1 MLLQNE
7 ELMTRNLANYGPY
20 AELVKNGMMVVNT
33 KDLNK
38 DNLNRH
44 FMWVMNIFRDGIEK
58 EMVHSMKITI
68 IFEDGIDVPVSI
80 FEYFVNLIF
89 WLAPLSA
96 NNKLTSRF
104 FFWVENFTADDIKEY
119 IDNNYLDI
127 HRTDCDNMTMNKI
140 IDDVLAMFKANDEFA
155 LYYMNTINNED
166 TIRLMNNNPEF
177 YNCVHADLSG
187 IPLESVKDI
196 GTKITNEA
204 IRHIMNSDHCL
215 GDPFRAKEGIN
226 RKQFR
231 EYLINIGTTVDG
243 EGGVYPTITNT
254 SFANEGVRDID
265 AYWRE
270 SSKGR
275 QAQIINKEN
284 VGSSG
289 AFARQLS
296 LNNRETF
303 LNQNENYSCRTHNL
317 VKFTIKNAT
326 YLNLIKNRYYRFSE
340 NGIEYRLSSNPV
352 RDNKNLIGKT
362 ILLRSPMT
370 CESNVLGNG
379 ICRKCYGD
387 LYYTNRDI
395 NVGQMASEL
404 LSSRLTQMLLSAKH
418 LLESR
423 IIKPVFTPLFYNYL
437 ELSHNIVKVKDGMD
451 LDDVFIVIDQDSV
464 KTEDDND
471 NFDYNNYCTGFY
483 LKRPESSMTYIKL
496 QTDDNLYLT
505 DDMLLRI
512 DDRHLNDDGDYTI
525 SLSELKDCNLFLINM
540 NNDELSK
547 TLKGIKSLL
556 DKEDSIK
563 DLTKE
568 QFLEKLI
575 DVVIEGGIKIDAVH
589 LELIISNQ
597 IRKFIE
603 GKEDILDLPDWAVP
617 NEKYSLITLNKALIN
632 NPSIT
637 VSLEY
642 QYIKKLLV
650 DPLSYK
656 KIKPSSVDLIFQ
668 EQPQIYANMKPENKD
683 YIKSDREEIYEP
695 IKFVDNNPNEK
706 QL

>member
-1 MLLQNE
+1 MTQQENLLVSNI
-7 ELMTRNLANYGPY
+7 ANYGPY
-20 AELVKNGMMVVNT
+20 SELIQKGFMEVYTNI
-33 KDLNK
+33 LNK
-38 DNLNRH
+38 DNLRQH
-44 FMWVMNIFRDGIEK
+44 FMWVLNIFRDGIEN
-58 EMVHSMKITI
+58 EQVHAMKIRI
-68 IFEDGIDVPVSI
+68 IFEDNVDVVVSI

-96 NNKLTSRF
+96 NDKLTSRF
-104 FFWVENFTADDIKEY
+104 YFWVENFTADEIKEY

-127 HRTDCDNMTMNKI
+127 HRTDYDNITMNNI
-140 IDDVLAMFKANDEFA
+140 IDDVLEMFKANDEFA

-166 TIRLMNNNPEF
+166 TIKLMNQNSDF
-177 YNCVHADLSG
+177 YKCVHADLSG
-187 IPLESVKDI
+187 VPLESVKDI
-196 GTKITNEA
+196 GTRITNEA
-204 IRHIMNSDHCL
+204 IDHIINSDHCL
-215 GDPFRAKEGIN
+215 GDPFRAREGIN

-231 EYLINIGTTVDG
+231 EYLVNIGTIVDG
-243 EGGVYPTITNT
+243 EGGVYPSIINT
-254 SFANEGVRDID
+254 SFANEGVREID
-265 AYWRE
+265 AYWEE

-296 LNNRETF
+296 LNNRETI
-303 LNQNENYSCRTHNL
+303 LNPDEHYSCRTKNL
-317 VKFTIKNAT
+317 IKITIKNAT
-326 YLNLIKNRYYRFSE
+326 HLNLFKNRYYRFIP
-340 NGIEYRLSSNPV
+340 NGVEYKISSNPI
-352 RDNKNLIGKT
+352 RDNKDLIGKT

-370 CESNVLGNG
+370 CESNVFGHG

-387 LYYTNRDI
+387 LYYTNRDVNI
-395 NVGQMASEL
+395 GQMASEL

-437 ELSHNIVKVKDGMD
+437 ELAHNIVKVKEGI
-451 LDDVFIVIDQDSV
+451 DDENTFIVIDPESV

-471 NFDYNNYCTGFY
+471 NFDYNDYCTGFY
-483 LKRPESSMTYIKL
+483 IMTPDGNITYIKL
-496 QTDDNLYLT
+496 QSDDNLYLT
-505 DDMLLRI
+505 YDMLLKI
-512 DDRHLNDDGDYTI
+512 DDGHLNDDGNYVI
-525 SLSELKDCNLFLINM
+525 SLSELKDDNLFLINM

-547 TLKGIKSLL
+547 TLKGVKSLL
-556 DKEDSIK
+556 DKEDSIR

-597 IRKFIE
+597 IRKFIDD
-603 GKEDILDLPDWAVP
+603 KEDILDYPDWGVP
-617 NEKYSLITLNKALIN
+617 NAKYSLITLNKALTN

-637 VSLEY
+637 VSLQY

-656 KIKPSSVDLIFQ
+656 KTKPSSVDLIFQ
-668 EQPQIYANMKPENKD
+668 EQPQIYANIKPENKD
-683 YIKSDREEIYEP
+683 YIKSDREVIYEP
-695 IKFVDNNPNEK
+695 IKFVENPNEK
-706 QL
+706 PL